1 MKMRAIDVTDERFGR
16 LIVLGPADSRHG
28 HRRWICQCDCGQ
40 TKTIELQALRGGRT
54 KSCGCLA
61 AEGRAPIH
69 GFAPRASKNP
79 VYAAWTS
86 MRKRCKDL
94 DNPNYG
100 GRGIKV
106 CERWNSFENF
116 YADMGERPGPE
127 YSLDRIDN
135 DGSYEPSN
143 CRWATKKEQTT
154 NRRTVGELEA
164 RVRELERELSAILN
178 EENEQDSPDRS

>member
-1 MKMRAIDVTDERFGR
+1 
-16 LIVLGPADSRHG
+16 
-28 HRRWICQCDCGQ
+28 
-40 TKTIELQALRGGRT
+40 
-54 KSCGCLA
+54 
-61 AEGRAPIH
+61 
-69 GFAPRASKNP
+69 
-79 VYAAWTS
+79 

-164 RVRELERELSAILN
+164 RVRELERELCAILN
-178 EENEQDSPDRS
+178 EENEQDGADSS